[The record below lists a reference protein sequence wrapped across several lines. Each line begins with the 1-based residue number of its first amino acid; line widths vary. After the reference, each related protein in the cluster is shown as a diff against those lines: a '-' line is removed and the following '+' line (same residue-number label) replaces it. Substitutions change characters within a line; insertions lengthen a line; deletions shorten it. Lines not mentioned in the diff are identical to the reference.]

1 MWQQRWQHNEEQR
14 VFAGSCKSRSR
25 FGTKKGQDWFLL
37 LRWRLIYNSLSRW
50 TTYAST
56 YIIFRFFTFLEEES
70 VQNVFFSIILCP
82 DGRPGDGRGEK
93 LGVAQRGNP
102 RHASVDDTGTWW
114 KHYYKKI
121 PLFKFY
127 WFFFQEKLIHQP
139 AAREAKRWQKQ
150 GAQNSRRKKN
160 MMMVAII
167 TCVPKKYHV
176 NIDQVKAF
184 CVEWQK
190 LPRGSAC

>member
-1 MWQQRWQHNEEQR
+1 MEIYKSSSYSSFIMASPPQRWQHDEEQR
-14 VFAGSCKSRSR
+14 VFASSCKSRSR

-37 LRWRLIYNSLSRW
+37 SRWRLIYNSLSRW

-56 YIIFRFFTFLEEES
+56 YIAYHLREICPEY
-70 VQNVFFSIILCP
+70 FFSTILFP

-139 AAREAKRWQKQ
+139 AAREVKRWQKQ
-150 GAQNSRRKKN
+150 GAQMS
-160 MMMVAII
+160 
-167 TCVPKKYHV
+167 TWWW
-176 NIDQVKAF
+176 
-184 CVEWQK
+184 WQ
-190 LPRGSAC
+190 

>member
-1 MWQQRWQHNEEQR
+1 MEIYKSSSYSSFIMASPPQRWQHDEEQR
-14 VFAGSCKSRSR
+14 VFASSCKSRSR
-25 FGTKKGQDWFLL
+25 FGTKKGQDWFWLS
-37 LRWRLIYNSLSRW
+37 RWRLIYNSLSRW
-50 TTYAST
+50 TTYHRLCLNLYCLSSKKNLCR
-56 YIIFRFFTFLEEES
+56 IC
-70 VQNVFFSIILCP
+70 FSIILSP

-139 AAREAKRWQKQ
+139 AAREVKRWQKL
-150 GAQNSRRKKN
+150 GAQN
-160 MMMVAII
+160 
-167 TCVPKKYHV
+167 
-176 NIDQVKAF
+176 F
-184 CVEWQK
+184 
-190 LPRGSAC
+190 